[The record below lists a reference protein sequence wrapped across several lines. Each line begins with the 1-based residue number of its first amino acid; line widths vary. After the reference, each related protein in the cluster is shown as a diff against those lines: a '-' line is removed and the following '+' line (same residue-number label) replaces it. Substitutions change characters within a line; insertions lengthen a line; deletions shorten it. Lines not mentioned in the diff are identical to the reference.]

1 VSGTRAADGVPRTP
15 GDPLSPETEEYLAL
29 RKRGLRLPS
38 RADLLQRLDDC
49 EEALRL
55 AEAAQPAPGL
65 DALAAAYHK
74 ARLRYATGTY
84 YCGSESGPFEF
95 DSGPCSCRMDMR
107 ETLAEYARLRG
118 DE

>member
-1 VSGTRAADGVPRTP
+1 MTPQPPPAAGVPRTA

-55 AEAAQPAPGL
+55 AEAAAQPAL
-65 DALAAAYHK
+65 DAPC
-74 ARLRYATGTY
+74 R
-84 YCGSESGPFEF
+84 S
-95 DSGPCSCRMDMR
+95 CSCPVGPDGIWEPHR
-107 ETLAEYARLRG
+107 LAEGR
-118 DE
+118 EHE